1 MHCRYVP
8 QCSVPLDGLPH
19 CAHCRAHRRRVA
31 SQNASGGAA
40 DQAKVDIMA
49 KMASTMQ
56 PHHVAVGLTQGMDQ
70 SDLAQVVVKLGVVC
84 EVCGACIDGSA
95 PMQLCVWRSV

>member
-1 MHCRYVP
+1 
-8 QCSVPLDGLPH
+8 
-19 CAHCRAHRRRVA
+19 
-31 SQNASGGAA
+31 
-40 DQAKVDIMA
+40 
-49 KMASTMQ
+49 MASTMQ
-56 PHHVAVGLTQGMDQ
+56 PHHVAAGLTQGMDQ